1 MTALNFPPSPTDGQ
15 IFGNYRWDATIG
27 VWRLLPEAVPSPT
40 GAVGFSRTFLLMG
53 A

>member
-1 MTALNFPPSPTDGQ
+1 MTALNFPPNPVDGE
-15 IFGNYRWDATIG
+15 IFGNYRWDDTIG

-40 GAVGFSRTFLLMG
+40 DAGGYARHFLLMG